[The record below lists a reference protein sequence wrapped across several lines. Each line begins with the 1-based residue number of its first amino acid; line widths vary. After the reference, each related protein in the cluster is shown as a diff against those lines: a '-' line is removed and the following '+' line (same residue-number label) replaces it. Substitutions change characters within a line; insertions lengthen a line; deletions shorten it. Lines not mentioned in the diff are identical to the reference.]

1 MRLTSLSVALLV
13 LSASALGAAQPAV
26 KKSEQGICH
35 EQGSGAYQRT
45 KHYESFDTL
54 ESCLASGG
62 RVAKYAES
70 EGADAQEKQS
80 AGAPSWLRN
89 IGGKIGLILGILIIV
104 GGAFLLSRRQSPAPA
119 QDAGPGEDPNHWDGM
134 RRE

>member
-1 MRLTSLSVALLV
+1 MRLTSLSIALLL

-35 EQGSGAYQRT
+35 ERGSGAYRLT
-45 KHYESFDTL
+45 KHFEPYDTL
-54 ESCLASGG
+54 ELCLASGG

-70 EGADAQEKQS
+70 EAADAQEKPS

-89 IGGKIGLILGILIIV
+89 LGGKIGLIVGILVIV
-104 GGAFLLSRRQSPAPA
+104 GAAFLLSRRQSPA
-119 QDAGPGEDPNHWDGM
+119 QGSGQNDHDPNHWEGM